1 MRLTNNDKYSKNKPD
16 QTITDILN
24 KKGKESIEKELENYI
39 EDIDHNDLCYNI
51 GSHIKYEVWDSS
63 KKKYLF
69 RLGGYLKLIKQE
81 YIVLRNSD
89 DKTWCVQKSKNGKK
103 TKFHLLQ
110 NEKELYGGGGE
121 LEESEVE
128 LAIKAIQ
135 EREEIIDE
143 KDKEIQKLKQ
153 YIMNNMHK

>member
-24 KKGKESIEKELENYI
+24 DKGKESIEKELENYI
-39 EDIDHNDLCYNI
+39 EDIDQDELCYNI
-51 GSHIKYEVWDSS
+51 GAHIKYEVWD
-63 KKKYLF
+63 KQKNKYLF
-69 RLGGYLKLIKQE
+69 RLGGYLKLIKKE
-81 YIVLRNSD
+81 YIVLKNSD

-103 TKFHLLQ
+103 TKFHRLQ
-110 NEKELYGGGGE
+110 TDKELYGGGGE
-121 LEESEVE
+121 LEENEVE

-143 KDKEIQKLKQ
+143 KDNEINKLKQ
-153 YIMNNMHK
+153 YIINNMRK